1 MLIYSVKTARFTR
14 HFFSMKTG
22 ARAAFIPRNA
32 IGLERPEKLILRS
45 LEAERKKMSSTGLS
59 YSHGSSGM
67 PLIGETIGDYFDK
80 IVAKYPERDAV
91 IVRHQ
96 GIRYSYLDLKRV
108 VDQFA
113 RGLIHLG
120 VRKGERVG
128 IWSPNNI
135 EWVITQF
142 ATAKIGAILVNIN
155 PSYRI
160 FELEYALKQSGV
172 KYLIS
177 ATKFKRSDYVSIIYE
192 LVPEA
197 KKAGSLVIDSAKL
210 PALKSLILMDEERQL
225 GMHRWTDIMDLGKAA
240 SESLVAERQR
250 SLEFDDAINIQ
261 YTSGTTGFPKGATL
275 SHFNVLNNGFFVG
288 EMLGFTEK
296 DRLCIPVPFYHC
308 FGMVLSNL
316 LCVTHGATM
325 VLPSEAFDAG
335 QVLETVEQEKCT
347 AVHGVPTMF
356 IAELDHPD
364 FSKYDLSSLRTGI
377 MAGAPCPIEV
387 MKRVMTLMGIRQI
400 TIAYGMTETSPVALQ
415 TSADDPVDKRVATVG
430 RAIPHVEIKIVD
442 PATSQ
447 TVPHDVA
454 GEICVRGYLVM
465 LGYWNNPEATKEVI
479 DQARWMH
486 TGDIGIMRPDGYVN
500 IVGRLKD
507 MIIRGGENIY
517 PREIEELLHTHPK
530 ISDAQVIGVPSE
542 KYGEEVMAWIQL
554 RENATA
560 TEEEIREFCRDKISY
575 YKIPKYIKFTEEF
588 PMTVTGK
595 IQKFKMKEIAVKELG
610 LEKVKAIKTA

>member
-1 MLIYSVKTARFTR
+1 
-14 HFFSMKTG
+14 
-22 ARAAFIPRNA
+22 
-32 IGLERPEKLILRS
+32 
-45 LEAERKKMSSTGLS
+45 MSSTGLS
-59 YSHGSSGM
+59 YSHGSSGT

-80 IVAKYPERDAV
+80 IAARYPERDAV
-91 IVRHQ
+91 VVRHQ

-113 RGLIHLG
+113 RGLIQLG

-128 IWSPNNI
+128 IWSPNNM

-210 PALKSLILMDEERQL
+210 PALRSLILMEEERQP
-225 GMHRWTDIMDLGKAA
+225 GMHRWTDIMGLGKDA
-240 SESLVAERQR
+240 SEPLVAERQR

-275 SHFNVLNNGFFVG
+275 SHFNILNNGFFVG
-288 EMLGFTEK
+288 EMLRFTEK

-316 LCVTHGATM
+316 LCATHGATM

-335 QVLETVEQEKCT
+335 KVLETVEQERCT

-387 MKRVMTLMGIRQI
+387 MRRVMNLMGIRQI
-400 TIAYGMTETSPVALQ
+400 TIAYGMTETSPVSLQ
-415 TSADDPVDKRVATVG
+415 TSADDPVDKRVTTVG
-430 RAIPHVEIKIVD
+430 RAIPHVEIKIID
-442 PATSQ
+442 PATNQ
-447 TVPHDVA
+447 TVPHGVA

-479 DQARWMH
+479 DQARWMR
-486 TGDIGIMRPDGYVN
+486 TGDIGTMRPDGYVN

>member
-1 MLIYSVKTARFTR
+1 L
-14 HFFSMKTG
+14 
-22 ARAAFIPRNA
+22 
-32 IGLERPEKLILRS
+32 
-45 LEAERKKMSSTGLS
+45 SSTGLS
-59 YSHGSSGM
+59 YSHGSSGT

-80 IVAKYPERDAV
+80 IAARYPERDAV
-91 IVRHQ
+91 VVRHQ

-113 RGLIHLG
+113 RGLIQLG

-128 IWSPNNI
+128 IWSPNNM

-210 PALKSLILMDEERQL
+210 PALRSLILMEEERQP
-225 GMHRWTDIMDLGKAA
+225 GMHRWTDIMGLGKDA
-240 SESLVAERQR
+240 SEPLVAERQR

-275 SHFNVLNNGFFVG
+275 SHFNILNNGFFVG
-288 EMLGFTEK
+288 EMLRFTEK

-316 LCVTHGATM
+316 LCATHGATM

-335 QVLETVEQEKCT
+335 KVLETVEQERCT

-387 MKRVMTLMGIRQI
+387 MRRVMNLMGIRQI
-400 TIAYGMTETSPVALQ
+400 TIAYGMTETSPVSLQ
-415 TSADDPVDKRVATVG
+415 TSADDPVDKRVTTVG
-430 RAIPHVEIKIVD
+430 RAIPHVEIKIID
-442 PATSQ
+442 PATNQ
-447 TVPHDVA
+447 TVPHGVA

-479 DQARWMH
+479 DQARWMR
-486 TGDIGIMRPDGYVN
+486 TGDIGTMRPDGYVN

>member
-1 MLIYSVKTARFTR
+1 
-14 HFFSMKTG
+14 
-22 ARAAFIPRNA
+22 
-32 IGLERPEKLILRS
+32 
-45 LEAERKKMSSTGLS
+45 MSRMGLS
-59 YSHGSSGM
+59 YSHGSSSM
-67 PLIGETIGDYFDK
+67 PLIGETIGDYFDR

-91 IVRHQ
+91 VVLHQ
-96 GIRYSYLDLKRV
+96 GIRYSYLDLKRI

-113 RGLIHLG
+113 RSLIQLG
-120 VRKGERVG
+120 VKKGERVG

-177 ATKFKRSDYVSIIYE
+177 ATEFKRSDYVSMIYE

-197 KKAGSLVIDSAKL
+197 KHGSNLVIDSAKL
-210 PALKSLILMDEERQL
+210 PELRSLILMEDEHKP
-225 GMHRWTDIMDLGKAA
+225 GMYRWADVMDLGKDV
-240 SESLVAERQR
+240 SESLVVERQR
-250 SLEFDDAINIQ
+250 SLEFDDPVNIQ

-275 SHFNVLNNGFFVG
+275 SHFNILNNGFFVG
-288 EMLGFTEK
+288 EMLRFTER

-316 LCVTHGATM
+316 LCATHGATM

-335 QVLETVEQEKCT
+335 KVLETVDQEKCT

-387 MKRVMTLMGIRQI
+387 MKRVMNLMGIKEI
-400 TIAYGMTETSPVALQ
+400 TIAYGMTETSPVSLQ
-415 TSADDPVDKRVATVG
+415 TSADDPVDKRVGTVG
-430 RAIPHVEIKIVD
+430 RAIPHVEIKVID
-442 PATSQ
+442 PATGQ
-447 TVPHDVA
+447 TVPHGVA

-465 LGYWNNPEATKEVI
+465 LGYWNNPEATREVI

-486 TGDIGIMRPDGYVN
+486 TGDIGTMRSDGYVN
-500 IVGRLKD
+500 IVGRIKD

-542 KYGEEVMAWIQL
+542 KYGEEVMAWIKL
-554 RENATA
+554 KEDARA

-575 YKIPKYIKFTEEF
+575 YKIPKYIKFTDEF

-595 IQKFKMKEIAVKELG
+595 IQKFKMREMAMKELG
-610 LEKVKAIKTA
+610 LEKAKEVKTA

>member
-1 MLIYSVKTARFTR
+1 V
-14 HFFSMKTG
+14 
-22 ARAAFIPRNA
+22 
-32 IGLERPEKLILRS
+32 
-45 LEAERKKMSSTGLS
+45 
-59 YSHGSSGM
+59 
-67 PLIGETIGDYFDK
+67 PLIGETIGDHFDR
-80 IVAKYPERDAV
+80 IVARYPERDAV
-91 IVRHQ
+91 VVVHQ
-96 GIRYSYLDLKRV
+96 GIRYSHLDLKRI
-108 VDQFA
+108 VDQFS
-113 RGLIHLG
+113 RSLIHLG
-120 VRKGERVG
+120 VKKGERVG

-177 ATKFKRSDYVSIIYE
+177 AAKFKKSDYVSMIYE
-192 LVPEA
+192 LIPEA
-197 KKAGSLVIDSAKL
+197 KDASNLVINSTKL
-210 PALKSLILMDEERQL
+210 PELKTLILMEDEFRR
-225 GMHRWTDIMDLGKAA
+225 GMHRWTDVIDLGKDIPAP
-240 SESLVAERQR
+240 SVAERQR
-250 SLEFDDAINIQ
+250 KLEFDDPINIQ

-275 SHFNVLNNGFFVG
+275 SHFNILNNGYFVG
-288 EMLGFTEK
+288 EMLRFTEK

-325 VLPSEAFDAG
+325 VIPSEAFDAG
-335 QVLETVEQEKCT
+335 KVLETIEREKCT

-364 FSKYDLSSLRTGI
+364 FSKYNLSSLRTGI

-387 MKRVMTLMGIRQI
+387 MKKVMTLMGIKEI
-400 TIAYGMTETSPVALQ
+400 TIAYGMTETSPVSLQ
-415 TSADDPVDKRVATVG
+415 TSTEDPVDSRVGTVG

-442 PATSQ
+442 PTSNQ
-447 TVPHDVA
+447 TVPHGVA

-465 LGYWNNPEATKEVI
+465 LGYWNNLEATQEVI
-479 DQARWMH
+479 DQARWIH
-486 TGDIGIMRPDGYVN
+486 TGDIATMREDGYVN

-542 KYGEEVMAWIQL
+542 KYGEEVMAWVKL
-554 RENATA
+554 REGTRATD
-560 TEEEIREFCRDKISY
+560 EEIKGFCRDRISY
-575 YKIPKYIKFTEEF
+575 YKIPKYVKFTDEF

-595 IQKFKMKEIAVKELG
+595 IQKFKMREIAVKELG
-610 LEKVKAIKTA
+610 LEKAREIKTA